1 MKVILAILTSLLL
14 LTGCTGLSLDHKQM
28 GSFHNIESKSVGAL
42 DPSLKTV
49 ITILCMEQPNSG
61 HFERFYV
68 DNAHQEEIICNGHF
82 VFLDKNSGQQTGFA
96 TGVTTTAIEGGA
108 MAGTGYFVYKG
119 LKASGDDNVTNN
131 TNSSAG
137 GDGGQGGEGFGMSS
151 SNSTGGTAYGFGG
164 SSSSNASGGTS
175 YGSVANSGRGSTVGN
190 SGNHNR
196 AGRGHRGRH

>member
-1 MKVILAILTSLLL
+1 MKFLFAILTSLLL

-61 HFERFYV
+61 NFERFYV
-68 DNAHQEEIICNGHF
+68 DNAHEEEIICNGHF

-151 SNSTGGTAYGFGG
+151 SNSTGGSAYGFGG
-164 SSSSNASGGTS
+164 SSSASSHGNSSNA
-175 YGSVANSGRGSTVGN
+175 YGGN
-190 SGNHNR
+190 SSSKNINVNKNKVNG
-196 AGRGHRGRH
+196 GHKQRRHR